1 MTSDPNNI
9 KNMEQPTVLLPTP
22 LRNPRLHDPKL
33 YRPSKG
39 LEDAVQVA
47 LLLGQ
52 PLLVTGEPGTGKTE
66 LARYIADR
74 YGLGMPLIFNAQT
87 SSTANDLFYKY
98 DALAHFQY
106 SHNQIAS
113 ILTLAEVEE
122 KFIRYQ
128 ALGEAIRAKKRSV
141 VLIDEVDKAP
151 RDLPNDVLAAIDK
164 LEFQVPEIGKTY
176 LAAAEYRPIIVLTS
190 NSEKNLPDAFLRRV
204 VYYHIPFPKATDLL
218 EILHSKLG
226 GNTEN
231 QASGYD
237 QAALGPLVAHFEE
250 IRESKQLRKNPAT
263 AELIQWVSLLHHLGF
278 QPAMLEAGP
287 LGADDRARLLKS
299 YSVLA
304 KNKDDLQVLAERAKK
319 L

>member
-1 MTSDPNNI
+1 
-9 KNMEQPTVLLPTP
+9 MEQPTPLPVP

-66 LARYIADR
+66 LARFIADR
-74 YGLGMPLIFNAQT
+74 YGLDNPLVFNAQT
-87 SSTANDLFYKY
+87 SSAANDLFYKY

-106 SHNQIAS
+106 SHNQSAAA
-113 ILTLAEVEE
+113 LTAAQVEE

-128 ALGEAIRAKKRSV
+128 ALGAAIRAQKRTV

-151 RDLPNDVLAAIDK
+151 RDLPNDVLAAIEK
-164 LEFQVPEIGKTY
+164 LEFRVPEVGQTY
-176 LAAAEYRPIIVLTS
+176 AAKQEHRPIIVLTS

-204 VYYHIPFPKATDLL
+204 VYYHIPFPKAAELL

-226 GNTEN
+226 PDPEK
-231 QASGYD
+231 QLPGYD
-237 QAALGPLVAHFEE
+237 RAALDPLVAHFED
-250 IRESKQLRKNPAT
+250 IRDSKQLRKNPAT
-263 AELIQWVSLLHHLGF
+263 AELIQWVSLLHHYGF
-278 QPAMLEAGP
+278 QPSVLEAGK
-287 LGADDRARLLKS
+287 LAADDRATLLKS
-299 YSVLA
+299 YPVLA
-304 KNKDDLQVLAERAKK
+304 KNKDDLQTLAERAKK

>member
-1 MTSDPNNI
+1 MQKDTP
-9 KNMEQPTVLLPTP
+9 LPTP

-74 YGLGMPLIFNAQT
+74 YGLDKPLVFNAQT
-87 SSTANDLFYKY
+87 SSAANDLFYKY

-106 SHNQIAS
+106 SHNQSAAA
-113 ILTLAEVEE
+113 LTLVQVEE

-128 ALGEAIRAKKRSV
+128 ALGEAIRAQKRTV

-151 RDLPNDVLAAIDK
+151 RDLPNDVLAAIEK
-164 LEFQVPEIGKTY
+164 LEFRVPEVGQTY
-176 LAAAEYRPIIVLTS
+176 AATQEHRPIIVLTS

-204 VYYHIPFPKATDLL
+204 VYYHIPFPKASELL
-218 EILHSKLG
+218 EILHTKLG
-226 GNTEN
+226 SDAEKKLP
-231 QASGYD
+231 GYD
-237 QAALGPLVAHFEE
+237 KAALDPLVAHFEE

-278 QPAMLEAGP
+278 QPEVLDAGK
-287 LGADDRARLLKS
+287 LGAEDRAILLKS
-299 YSVLA
+299 YPVLA
-304 KNKDDLQVLAERAKK
+304 KNKDDLQTLADRVKK